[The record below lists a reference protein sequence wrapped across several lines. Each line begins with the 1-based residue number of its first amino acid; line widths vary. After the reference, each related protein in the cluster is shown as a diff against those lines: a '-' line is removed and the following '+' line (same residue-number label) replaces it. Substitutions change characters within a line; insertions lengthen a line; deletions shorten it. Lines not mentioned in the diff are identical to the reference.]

1 MVQKKIGRP
10 KEFDCDAVLAA
21 AVEVFWLKGYD
32 GASLTDLTEA
42 MGINRPSLYA
52 SFGDKRSLYLKAIEV
67 YAKGVGSDPIRAFE
81 AQGNPREAITAYFKK
96 QIEAQC
102 RSGAAA
108 KGCLLGSC
116 ATSSVGDF
124 PEIRKFLSEGI
135 QADIKRL
142 EANFE
147 NFKQA
152 DLLPACFPSH
162 EKAKLVLDIMHGF
175 SFQARLEECRDK
187 LMDDVEQKVTQV
199 LSRVSAESA

>member
-10 KEFDCDAVLAA
+10 KEFDSDEALAA

-52 SFGDKRSLYLKAIEV
+52 AFGDKRALYQKAISA

-81 AQGNPREAITAYFKK
+81 SQDTPRDAIAAYFTK
-96 QIEAQC
+96 QIENQC
-102 RSGAAA
+102 RSGTAA

-124 PEIRKFLSEGI
+124 PEIRKFLSDGI
-135 QADIKRL
+135 QNDIARL
-142 EANFE
+142 EKNFE
-147 NFKQA
+147 KFKQD
-152 DLLPACFPSH
+152 DLLESCFPSR

-175 SFQARLEECRDK
+175 SFQARLEECREK
-187 LMDDVEQKVTQV
+187 LMDDVTQKVTQV
-199 LSRVSAESA
+199 LTR